1 MKNVLF
7 IVSLLF
13 TTLVFAQDKI
23 VISGTVV
30 QHANEL
36 SNVAVEIIGINQAT
50 ITDLNGDFKFIV
62 FPGNYKL
69 KFTHG
74 NSKTIAVKA
83 FKDQYLRV
91 DMSNEEEQLEEVF
104 LSSIRV
110 SADSPI
116 TYTNLGNEEISQR
129 NLGQDIPVL
138 MNYLP
143 SVVTTTDAGNGVG
156 YTSLRVRGSDATRTN
171 VTINGIPYN
180 DSESQGSFWVNLGD
194 IASSVENIQ
203 LQRGVGTS
211 TNGAGAF
218 GASLNILTDR
228 YSEKAY
234 AEISNSYGSYN
245 THKHTAKFSTGLFNE
260 HWEFAGRASLI
271 KSDGYI
277 DRAESELKSY
287 FLQAAYV
294 NNNTLV
300 KALAFGGKERTYQ
313 AWYGIEQ
320 KQLEE
325 DRRYNPAGEYT
336 DEDGNVKYYDNQ
348 TDNYQQDH
356 YQLLWDQK
364 YDANWSSNLGL
375 HYTIG
380 KGYYEEYQEAANL
393 VDFGLPNFTA
403 NGEDITTSD
412 LVNRTWLDNHFY
424 GLTFNGTY
432 KNQRMELILGGGI
445 NTYEGDHFGEVIY
458 TRFAQNLD
466 PDSDYYFNVAN
477 KTDFNI
483 YGKATIAIIENL
495 KAFGDLQLRTLNY
508 TTSGLLDEG
517 VDLVIDDRFTFF
529 NPKAGL
535 TYKLNQTNQLYASLA
550 VAHREP
556 TRTDYKNALF
566 NDADKPEE
574 EKLTD
579 YELGYRLKTEKFQLN
594 ANLYYMDYK
603 NQLVLT
609 GDIDN
614 SGEPVRENS
623 GDSYRLGL
631 EIEASIKLLPTL
643 SIHSNVA
650 LSRNKNR
657 DFKTKFDG
665 ELQDFGDTD
674 ISFSPEI
681 VAGNRISYS
690 PVSNLQLNF
699 LSKFVGDQYMSNI
712 ESRASLLESYFIN
725 DLSIQYVW
733 KKTTLFKEIVFTGM
747 VNNIFDVEYI
757 SNGYYYSF
765 EDDYSNPGTINTV
778 EGAGYYPQA
787 TINFLA
793 GITLKF

>member
-7 IVSLLF
+7 AVSLLF
-13 TTLVFAQDKI
+13 TTLVFAQEKI
-23 VISGTVV
+23 IISGTVV
-30 QHANEL
+30 QHANKL
-36 SNVAVEIIGINQAT
+36 PNVTVEIIETNQAT
-50 ITDLNGDFKFIV
+50 ITDLNGEFKFDV
-62 FPGNYKL
+62 SPGNYQL
-69 KFTHG
+69 KFTYG
-74 NSKTIAVKA
+74 NSKTMDVKA
-83 FKDQYLRV
+83 FKDQQLMV
-91 DMSNEEEQLEEVF
+91 DMSNVQEQLEDVF

-110 SADSPI
+110 DADSPI
-116 TYTNLGNEEISQR
+116 TYSNLGSEEIAQR

-138 MNYLP
+138 LSYLP

-228 YSEKAY
+228 YSEEAY
-234 AEISNSYGSYN
+234 AEVSNSYGSYN
-245 THKHTAKFSTGLFNE
+245 TQKHTAKFSTGLFND

-287 FLQAAYV
+287 FLQGVYV

-313 AWYGIEQ
+313 AWYGIEED
-320 KQLEE
+320 QLKE
-325 DRRYNPAGEYT
+325 DRKYNPAGEYT
-336 DEDGNVKYYDNQ
+336 DEDENVKYYDNQ

-364 YDANWSSNLGL
+364 YDHNWSTNLGL

-380 KGYYEEYQEAANL
+380 KGYYEEYQEDAVLAEY
-393 VDFGLPNFTA
+393 GLPDFITD
-403 NGEDITTSD
+403 GEEITTSD
-412 LVNRTWLDNHFY
+412 LVNRSWLDNHFY
-424 GLTFNGTY
+424 GVTFNGTY
-432 KNQRMELILGGGI
+432 KDQKMELILGGGI
-445 NTYEGDHFGEVIY
+445 NKYEGDHFGEVIY
-458 TRFAQNLD
+458 TRFAQNMD
-466 PDSDYYFNVAN
+466 PDNDYYFNVAD
-477 KTDFNI
+477 KTDFNM
-483 YGKATIAIIENL
+483 YGKATVSILEEL
-495 KAFGDLQLRTLNY
+495 KAFGDLQLRTINY
-508 TTSGLLDEG
+508 TTQGPLEEGIELPLD
-517 VDLVIDDRFTFF
+517 DSFTFF
-529 NPKAGL
+529 NPKIGL
-535 TYKLNQTNQLYASLA
+535 TYKVNQSSQLYTSVG

-556 TRTDYKNALF
+556 TRTDYENALF
-566 NDADKPEE
+566 NDGDKPEE

-579 YELGYRLKTEKFQLN
+579 YEFGYRLKKEEFQLN
-594 ANLYYMDYK
+594 ANLYFMNYK

-609 GDIDN
+609 GEIDDE
-614 SGEPVRENS
+614 GAAVRENS
-623 GDSYRLGL
+623 GDSYRLGI
-631 EIEASIKLLPTL
+631 EIEASVKVLPNL
-643 SIHSNVA
+643 SVHPNIA

-657 DFKTKFDG
+657 DFNTKFDG

-674 ISFSPEI
+674 ISFSPQI

-690 PVSNLQLNF
+690 PLTNLQVNF
-699 LSKFVGDQYMSNI
+699 LSKLVGDQYMSNI
-712 ESRASLLESYFIN
+712 ESEASVLESYFIN

-733 KKTTLFKEIVFTGM
+733 KKTSLFKEVVFTGM
-747 VNNIFDVEYI
+747 VNNIFDVDYI
-757 SNGYYYSF
+757 SNGYYYAF
-765 EDDYSNPGTINTV
+765 EDDYSNPGTISTI

>member
-7 IVSLLF
+7 VAALL
-13 TTLVFAQDKI
+13 LGLQSFAQQSYQLKGK
-23 VISGTVV
+23 VSREGEVLPNVNVQVVGTGQGTVTNLYGEY
-30 QHANEL
+30 QLILQE
-36 SNVAVEIIGINQAT
+36 
-50 ITDLNGDFKFIV
+50 
-62 FPGNYKL
+62 GNYEIS
-69 KFTHG
+69 FTYG
-74 NSKTIAVKA
+74 NTKTIEVNLIANQTLDVTLDK
-83 FKDQYLRV
+83 
-91 DMSNEEEQLEEVF
+91 SEEALEEVF

-110 SADSPI
+110 DADSPI
-116 TYTNLGNEEISQR
+116 TFSNLSNKEIEER

-180 DSESQGSFWVNLGD
+180 DAESQGSFWVNLGD

-228 YSEKAY
+228 YSEEAY
-234 AEISNSYGSYN
+234 AEVSNSYGSYN
-245 THKHTAKFSTGLFNE
+245 THKHTAKFSTGLFND

-287 FLQAAYV
+287 FLQGAYV

-313 AWYGIEQ
+313 AWYGIDGD
-320 KQLEE
+320 QLKE
-325 DRRYNPAGEYT
+325 DRKYNPAGEYT
-336 DEDGNVKYYDNQ
+336 DENGNVKYYDNQ

-364 YDANWSSNLGL
+364 YDRNWSSNVGL
-375 HYTIG
+375 HYTYG
-380 KGYYEEYQEAANL
+380 RGYYEEYQEDAVL
-393 VDFGLPNFTA
+393 GEYGLPDFTA
-403 NGEDITTSD
+403 NGEDVTTSD
-412 LVNRTWLDNHFY
+412 LVNRSWLDNHFY
-424 GLTFNGTY
+424 GVTFNGTY
-432 KNQRMELILGGGI
+432 QDEKMEFILGGGI
-445 NTYEGDHFGEVIY
+445 NKYEGDHFGEVIY
-458 TRFAQNLD
+458 TRFAQNND
-466 PDSDYYFNVAN
+466 PYEDYYFNVAE

-483 YGKATIAIIENL
+483 YGKATVAVIENL
-495 KAFGDLQLRTLNY
+495 KAFGDLQLRTINY
-508 TTSGLLDEG
+508 TTEGPLEEG
-517 VDLVIDDRFTFF
+517 VELPVDDSFTFF
-529 NPKAGL
+529 NPKVGL
-535 TYKLNQTNQLYASLA
+535 NYKLDIASQLYASVA

-556 TRTDYKNALF
+556 TRTDYENALF
-566 NDADKPEE
+566 NGADQPEE

-579 YELGYRLKTEKFQLN
+579 YEFGYRLKKEKFQVN
-594 ANLYYMDYK
+594 ANLYFMNYK

-609 GDIDN
+609 GEIDDE
-614 SGEPVRENS
+614 GAAVRENS
-623 GDSYRLGL
+623 GDSYRLGI
-631 EIEASIKLLPTL
+631 EVEASVQLLEKL
-643 SIHSNVA
+643 SIHPNVA

-657 DFKTKFDG
+657 NFNTQFDG

-674 ISFSPEI
+674 ISFSPEV

-690 PVSNLQLNF
+690 PINGLQLNW
-699 LSKFVGDQYMSNI
+699 LSKFVGEQYMSNI

-725 DLSIQYVW
+725 DLNVQYVW
-733 KKTTLFKEIVFTGM
+733 KKAPLFKEVVFTGL

-757 SNGYYYSF
+757 SNGYYFSY
-765 EDDYSNPGTINTV
+765 DDDSSNPGTVTTI